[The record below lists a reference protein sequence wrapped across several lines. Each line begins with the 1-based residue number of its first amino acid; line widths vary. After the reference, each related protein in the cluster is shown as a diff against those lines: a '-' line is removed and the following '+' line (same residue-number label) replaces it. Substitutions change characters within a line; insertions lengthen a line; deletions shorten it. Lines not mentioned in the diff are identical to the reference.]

1 MNANLLFRIVCIEE
15 LLRCA
20 GLDTYLMIRFARF
33 GFDVCFYP
41 FMFSCATVFPIYI
54 TCDQEELKKY
64 FQTGEF
70 ISSASNIIDGFFSLT
85 INRIPPGS
93 FKMYWIV
100 AFTFFL
106 YFFVLRRLWLEWEII
121 IKLRHR
127 FLFEGDQNFHN
138 NPTYLR
144 KYVSNTIMG
153 ACAWFLLTRI
163 PNFLLTHM

>member
-1 MNANLLFRIVCIEE
+1 M
-15 LLRCA
+15 RCA

-41 FMFSCATVFPIYI
+41 FVFSCVTVFPIYI
-54 TCDQEELKKY
+54 TCDQEQLKEY
-64 FQTGEF
+64 FHAGEF

-100 AFTFFL
+100 AFTFCL

-127 FLFEGDQNFHN
+127 FLYEGDQNFHD
-138 NPTYLR
+138 NPTYLK
-144 KYVSNTIMG
+144 KYVSDTVMASLCLVSAQSLSN
-153 ACAWFLLTRI
+153 FFTRSYVEMNI
-163 PNFLLTHM
+163 WP